1 MDRTRIDK
9 WLWAARF
16 FKTRSLATR
25 AVEGGRVQLNGE
37 RCKPA
42 KDVKAGDHLIIHIG
56 ELEWEI
62 ALVAVTDK
70 RGPATMAQALYE
82 ESAKSMRRRQEH
94 MDERRMQLNP
104 ASTLKGRPTKKDRRR
119 IHRFSEEF

>member
-1 MDRTRIDK
+1 MDKVRIDK

-25 AVEGGRVQLNGE
+25 AVEGGRVKLNGE

-42 KDVKAGDHLIIHIG
+42 KEMKPGDQLIIHVG

-62 ALVAVTDK
+62 TLVALSDK
-70 RGPATMAQALYE
+70 RGPATIARNLYE
-82 ESAKSMRRRQEH
+82 ESQESIARRQAKL
-94 MDERRMQLNP
+94 DERRMQLNP
-104 ASTLKGRPTKKDRRR
+104 AATIKGRPTKKDRRK
-119 IHRFSEEF
+119 IHRFNEDF